1 VADLIAEG
9 MTNAQ
14 IAEQLGISPVTV
26 AHHVS
31 SVLDKLGVSSRTQ
44 VAVLRAR
51 ES

>member
-1 VADLIAEG
+1 MVGEG
-9 MTNAQ
+9 LTNAQ
-14 IAEQLGISPVTV
+14 IARRLGISPVTV

-51 ES
+51 GEDRP